1 MRILI
6 SNDDGIQSRGIEA
19 LVKALCHDHE
29 VIVAAPAGQQ
39 SAKAHAITVRDRLYV
54 EHYQPLEAR
63 YGIQAFS
70 ITGTPADTVKL
81 YIEGIIRRD
90 RALLPDLVISGINDG
105 SNLGTDILYSGTVG
119 AATEGFVQGLDSL
132 AVSLEYNAGYA
143 FDFVAKCVAYKLPE
157 LLADRVDK
165 SDKSVKQDRLLLN
178 INFPQT
184 LAPDYKWVWCRQ
196 GVRDYCNAYERQQ
209 AEDGRIF
216 YTVGGTPL
224 VTGNSD
230 DTDVAVTCR
239 GDIAITPL
247 KLDKTDFSVLQSHA
261 GV

>member
-19 LVKALCHDHE
+19 LVMALYREHE

-54 EHYQPLEAR
+54 EHYQPLEKQ
-63 YGIQAFS
+63 YGIQALS
-70 ITGTPADTVKL
+70 IAGTPADTVKL
-81 YIEGIIRRD
+81 YLEGIIRREK
-90 RALLPDLVISGINDG
+90 ALMPDVVISGINDG

-119 AATEGFVQGLDSL
+119 AATEGFVQGVDSL
-132 AVSLEYNAGYA
+132 AVSLEYNAGYE
-143 FDFVAKCVAYKLPE
+143 FDFVAKCVADRLPE
-157 LLADRVDK
+157 LLAGREDESGR
-165 SDKSVKQDRLLLN
+165 QLLN
-178 INFPQT
+178 INFPQQ

-224 VTGNSD
+224 VTGNSE
-230 DTDVAVTCR
+230 DTDVAVACR
-239 GDIAITPL
+239 GNIAITPL
-247 KLDKTDFSVLQSHA
+247 KLDKTDFSVLQSRA

>member
-1 MRILI
+1 M
-6 SNDDGIQSRGIEA
+6 
-19 LVKALCHDHE
+19 
-29 VIVAAPAGQQ
+29 
-39 SAKAHAITVRDRLYV
+39 
-54 EHYQPLEAR
+54 
-63 YGIQAFS
+63 
-70 ITGTPADTVKL
+70 
-81 YIEGIIRRD
+81 
-90 RALLPDLVISGINDG
+90 LPDLVISGINDG

-119 AATEGFVQGLDSL
+119 AATEGFVQGVDSL
-132 AVSLEYNAGYA
+132 AVSLEYNAGYE
-143 FDFVAKCVAYKLPE
+143 FDFVAKCVADRLPE
-157 LLADRVDK
+157 LLAGREDE
-165 SDKSVKQDRLLLN
+165 SGGQDRQLLN
-178 INFPQT
+178 INFPQK

-224 VTGNSD
+224 VTGNSQ

-247 KLDKTDFSVLQSHA
+247 KLDKTDFSVLQSRA